1 MTAQFTKTALA
12 WCLNKGQMSLRGS
25 KRRPWLEIVR
35 PETERTY
42 LSYQLF
48 ALRRFHD
55 GPTDDV
61 RDTIGGDSFY
71 DDERIRFQGTGLEAA
86 YSLLYPRDRKQI
98 TSQVM
103 DITDIQ
109 GLTALWIDGG
119 HIDLKRA
126 GVIKGRFSQDEYE
139 AIAECI
145 SRHGIDN
152 KVKRS
157 SKYFTGI
164 ALKPESMEAFARLI
178 RPYAHFSMKAK
189 LQLRKSPQGSGQ
201 TRSQPTD
208 RAANMLL
215 RGV

>member
-1 MTAQFTKTALA
+1 M
-12 WCLNKGQMSLRGS
+12 RGS

-48 ALRRFHD
+48 ALRKFHD

-61 RDTIGGDSFY
+61 RDTISGESFY
-71 DDERIRFQGTGLEAA
+71 DDERIRFQGAGLDAA
-86 YSLLYPRDRKQI
+86 YSLLYPRDHKQI

-109 GLTALWIDGG
+109 GLTALWVDGG
-119 HIDLKRA
+119 RINLKRA
-126 GVIKGRFSQDEYE
+126 GLIKGRFIAEEYE
-139 AIAECI
+139 AIAEALK
-145 SRHGIDN
+145 RHGIES
-152 KVKRS
+152 KIKRS
-157 SKYFTGI
+157 SKHLLG
-164 ALKPESMEAFARLI
+164 LEMKPEAMESFARLI

-215 RGV
+215 RRV